1 MRISNR
7 PAGTALLGIAF
18 GILLSLPAVAGP
30 ADSVV
35 AVVGDAL
42 VLESELQQAVDFYRM
57 ASQDTAMAEDR
68 LRAEVLDQLIDN
80 LLLQELARNDTITVG
95 REEVD
100 AGVDENIARMRARFD
115 SDEEF
120 RAALAAEGLTERDL
134 RRRYE
139 DDVRR
144 QLLSQR
150 LMEREGLTQV
160 YISPAEAERFYEAKR
175 DSIALVPGRATLA
188 HILIPIMPSD
198 AAEEEGQRR
207 ASEVLDVLS
216 RGGEFGVVAASF
228 SDDRATRAQGG
239 DWGRRNLG
247 DLPIEIAI
255 VLDQL
260 KPGQVSPP
268 FRSRD
273 GYVIARLDTRSGDR
287 VRFATILLRVPI
299 RRADTIRARN
309 KARTVRDKAL
319 AGTPFAE
326 LAREYSGDPVTA
338 DSGGF
343 LGEFLLAGLTPPYD
357 SVVAMLDSGG
367 ISEPVLSEHGFHL
380 VHVLDK
386 QEDRM
391 MSYVEMQDM
400 IRQYLHQQKL
410 AARLEAYLERRSDRV
425 FVRRCN

>member
-7 PAGTALLGIAF
+7 PAGTVLLCVAF
-18 GILLSLPAVAGP
+18 GMLLSLPAAAGS

-35 AVVGDAL
+35 AVVGDA
-42 VLESELQQAVDFYRM
+42 VILESELRQAVDFYRM
-57 ASQDTAMAEDR
+57 ASPDTAKTGDE
-68 LRAEVLDQLIDN
+68 LRADVLDQLIN
-80 LLLQELARNDTITVG
+80 NRLLQELARIDTITVG

-100 AGVDENIARMRARFD
+100 AGVGDNIERMRARFETD
-115 SDEEF
+115 DEF
-120 RAALAAEGLTERDL
+120 RVALAAEGLTERDL

-139 DDVRR
+139 GDVRR
-144 QLLSQR
+144 QLLSQK

-160 YISPAEAERFYEAKR
+160 YISPAEAERFYDAER
-175 DSIALVPGRATLA
+175 DSIARVPGQATLA
-188 HILIPIMPSD
+188 HILIPVMPSD

-216 RGGEFGVVAASF
+216 RGGEFGVVAGSF
-228 SDDRATRAQGG
+228 SDDRATRAKGG
-239 DWGRRNLG
+239 NWGRRDLG

-260 KPGQVSPP
+260 KAGQVSPP

-273 GYVIARLDTRSGDR
+273 GYVIARLGDRSEDR

-299 RRADTIRARN
+299 RRSDTTRARN
-309 KARTVRDKAL
+309 KARTLRDKAL

-343 LGEFLLAGLTPPYD
+343 LGEFLLVGLTPPYD
-357 SVVAMLDSGG
+357 SVVAVLDSGG

-380 VHVLDK
+380 VQALDK
-386 QEDRM
+386 QEERM

-400 IRQYLHQQKL
+400 VRQYLHQQKL
-410 AARLEAYLERRSDRV
+410 AVRLEAYLERRSDQV
-425 FVRRCN
+425 FVRRYN